1 MADENYQQDEV
12 PEEATAGRD
21 DCPKAE
27 DCPAGAPLWVVTYG
41 DMMSLL
47 LCFFILILSFST
59 MDVIKYRQLVGS
71 LQVAF
76 GAQNAQLVSVL
87 TGKEATTRLGQ
98 FHSGS
103 STMSEQELEN
113 ELVAAVEQEGMTGE
127 ATLSRTDRGIVLRV
141 REQIMFEPGSAKILP
156 ESMPLLKKV
165 AIVCRYF
172 PRKVYV
178 EGHTDNIPLRS
189 EVYPSNWELSAARAC
204 AVVRF
209 LLDMEHLP
217 PEKFVASGL
226 SSTVPLVSG
235 SKAEDRAKNR
245 RVEFI
250 FSGRPGGEDDE

>member
-1 MADENYQQDEV
+1 MAEDKYQQEEV
-12 PEEATAGRD
+12 PEEATAGGD

-27 DCPAGAPLWVVTYG
+27 ECPAGAPLWVVTYG

-76 GAQNAQLVSVL
+76 GSQNAQLVSVL
-87 TGKEATTRLGQ
+87 SGKEATTRIGQ
-98 FHSGS
+98 FNAGS
-103 STMSEQELEN
+103 STMSDQELEN
-113 ELVAAVEQEGMTGE
+113 ELVAAVQEEGMTGD

-141 REQIMFEPGSAKILP
+141 REHIMFEPASAKILP

-178 EGHTDNIPLRS
+178 EGHTDNIPVKS
-189 EVYPSNWELSAARAC
+189 EIYPSNWELSAARAC

-226 SSTVPLVSG
+226 ASTVPLVGG
-235 SKAEDRAKNR
+235 SKEEDRAKNR

-250 FSGRPGGEDDE
+250 FSGRPGGDDEE